1 MIREFLLISTDDS
14 NLLGISEMPDA
25 VTHTKSWTSQQP
37 CMVSIFNIILEQRKV
52 GLRKNH
58 QHSQELT
65 TRSWCS
71 KQVESHEIHTAIFS
85 MK

>member
-1 MIREFLLISTDDS
+1 MREFLLISTDDS
-14 NLLGISEMPDA
+14 NLSGISEMPDA
-25 VTHTKSWTSQQP
+25 VTHTQSWTSQQP
-37 CMVSIFNIILEQRKV
+37 CMVSIFNIILEQRNV

-65 TRSWCS
+65 TRSWCL
-71 KQVESHEIHTAIFS
+71 KQVESHEIHTATFS